1 MRWSRVLADG
11 DLHCLGRSTEQHV
24 NDNPLTT
31 DRLDADKIHYADVDG
46 IRTRYYEDGT
56 GQAIVLLHGGHFD
69 SLDSLDS
76 WSLSFPEL
84 SKHFHVYALD
94 KLGMGYTDPPLRD
107 ADYTYEA
114 LFQHI
119 LGFVANLGITKAN
132 FVGHSRGGLPV
143 AHLALERPDLIN
155 KAVIVDSNT
164 AAADHPSFPTW
175 QFYVNYRAH
184 APSGQPTTESVRG
197 ELEAQSHSTEHIT
210 EDFVARM
217 LEIARLP
224 QHQEVQR
231 RMESLTASVWNPSLS
246 RKRAEIL
253 RGIDERGL
261 AVPTMIVWGVNDPS
275 APLPLAYQLY
285 ERIAVKTPSA
295 ELHVMNRAGHYS
307 YREQPAAFNGM
318 LKGFL

>member
-1 MRWSRVLADG
+1 MTRVTRAEHL
-11 DLHCLGRSTEQHV
+11 V
-24 NDNPLTT
+24 NENSPTA
-31 DRLDADKIHYADVDG
+31 DRLDLDKIHYVDVDG
-46 IRTRYYEDGT
+46 IRTRYYEDGA
-56 GQAIVLLHGGHFD
+56 GQALVLLHGGHFD

-76 WSLSFPEL
+76 WSLSLPNL

-107 ADYTYEA
+107 ADYTYDA
-114 LFQHI
+114 MFQH
-119 LGFVANLGITKAN
+119 LCGFAAKLGITKAN

-143 AHLALERPDLIN
+143 AHLALERLDLIN

-164 AAADHPSFPTW
+164 AAADHPAFPTW

-184 APSGQPTTESVRG
+184 APSGPPTAENVRV

-210 EDFVARM
+210 EGFVARM

-231 RMESLTASVWNPSLS
+231 RMETLTASVWNPSLS
-246 RKRAEIL
+246 RKRAEVL
-253 RGIDERGL
+253 RGIDENGL

-285 ERIAVKTPSA
+285 ERIAVKTRSA
-295 ELHVMNRAGHYS
+295 ELHVMNRAGHCS
-307 YREQPAAFNGM
+307 FREQPDAFNTL
-318 LKGFL
+318 LKGYLSSGDRS